1 MKYYFS
7 FGLMLILVLSCN
19 NIKKENQ
26 KTENLIDK
34 KESFNDF
41 FNRFSTDSV
50 FRISRVKFPLKGF
63 NSDET
68 DVDFKDKTYL
78 WNKEDWLFYAE
89 EDFSSSKSEDIKK
102 TDTIKTN
109 ASVIYRIYKEDSG
122 YDIQYKFKES
132 KNKWFLVYYSHKEF

>member
-7 FGLMLILVLSCN
+7 FGLMLILALSCN

-26 KTENLIDK
+26 KIESLINK
-34 KESFNDF
+34 NESFNDF

-68 DVDFKDKTYL
+68 DVNSKDKPYL
-78 WNKEDWLFYAE
+78 WSKEDWAFYAE
-89 EDFSSSKSEDIKK
+89 EDFNPKSEDVKK
-102 TDTIKTN
+102 TDTIKTDT
-109 ASVIYRIYKEDSG
+109 SVIYRIYKEDSG
-122 YDIQYKFKES
+122 YDIQYKFEES
-132 KNKWFLVYYSHKEF
+132 KNKWFLVYYSHKDF